1 MIKNIRQKIKYL
13 DLYLF
18 IPYVIL
24 CMIGV
29 VMVYSASSI
38 NLSYAD
44 MAANSYLSK
53 QLVFAFLGIFCTLV
67 ATHINPSMLV
77 SNKLMGIGYGVVL
90 LGLVWARMSGAVNG
104 AAGWINMGPI
114 SIQPSEF
121 CKLFLS
127 LYCARLLAQREQRIY
142 LRLPDPA
149 PVWGKLT
156 AEHIRY
162 IAIAGLLLLIL
173 IEPDLGGFMINSCIV
188 LILWLASRRDY
199 RWSVKVLGGLAL
211 GVILLSQLMRF
222 FNPFSGRLEYMYRRF
237 TAYFNPFQYSNAEGK
252 QLVNSYYA
260 ISNGGFI
267 GRGLGNSIQKRG
279 YLPEPYTDFILSVIA
294 EEIGFIGTLVVL
306 SLLAWIICRIILIGI
321 RSKNTYNSLVCY
333 GIGTFMMAEALFNI
347 GGVSGLIPITGV
359 TLPFVSYGGSSM
371 IVLSLSL
378 GIVMN
383 ISANQR
389 RNREIDLIS
398 ATKDI

>member
-1 MIKNIRQKIKYL
+1 M
-13 DLYLF
+13 
-18 IPYVIL
+18 
-24 CMIGV
+24 
-29 VMVYSASSI
+29 
-38 NLSYAD
+38 
-44 MAANSYLSK
+44 
-53 QLVFAFLGIFCTLV
+53 
-67 ATHINPSMLV
+67 
-77 SNKLMGIGYGVVL
+77 
-90 LGLVWARMSGAVNG
+90 
-104 AAGWINMGPI
+104 
-114 SIQPSEF
+114 
-121 CKLFLS
+121 
-127 LYCARLLAQREQRIY
+127 
-142 LRLPDPA
+142 
-149 PVWGKLT
+149 
-156 AEHIRY
+156 
-162 IAIAGLLLLIL
+162 
-173 IEPDLGGFMINSCIV
+173 
-188 LILWLASRRDY
+188 
-199 RWSVKVLGGLAL
+199 LGGLAL